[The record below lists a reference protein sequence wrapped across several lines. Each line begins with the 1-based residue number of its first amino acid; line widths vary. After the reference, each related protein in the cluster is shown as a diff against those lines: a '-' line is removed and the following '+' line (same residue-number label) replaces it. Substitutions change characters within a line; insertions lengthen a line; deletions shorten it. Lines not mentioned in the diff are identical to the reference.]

1 MISVCRHKARRRHE
15 VLRTCRH
22 VVSSRLSSG
31 AGTKGTQIP
40 AGTLCRHKKFKVRIY
55 AGVGARRPLAPL

>member
-22 VVSSRLSSG
+22 VVSSRLSGG
-31 AGTKGTQIP
+31 AGTQGSENP
-40 AGTLCRHKKFKVRIY
+40 AGTLCRHKKYQVRMY
-55 AGVGARRPLAPL
+55 AGVGARSPLAPL